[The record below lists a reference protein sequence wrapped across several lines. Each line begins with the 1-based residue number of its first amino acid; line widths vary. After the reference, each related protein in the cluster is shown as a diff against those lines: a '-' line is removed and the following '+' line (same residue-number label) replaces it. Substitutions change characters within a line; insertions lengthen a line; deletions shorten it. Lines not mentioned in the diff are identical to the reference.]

1 MNTAVTLY
9 YLVAAVGVALV
20 VTGLVRSRRGSGG
33 PVHDRYEAA
42 SLNGGPARVA
52 DSALAALQA
61 DGRLAVGGPGIV
73 SVLRPLAYDPVERA
87 VFQAH
92 AEAPHG
98 ALHQLR
104 LAVMRHPAVQEIGDG
119 LAARGLVVAPAVRR
133 SVLRRCAALGLGT
146 FLLFPVAFVLTVLDF
161 ATAEE
166 PSFPFVLKVAPAL
179 VAAAFTAVVCGSL
192 GAGQVTPA
200 GRRAVSAYGRD
211 HARSGDAGHL
221 VALHG
226 LGALPDPVLRELF
239 VAAARFYGPV
249 GRRGRGG
256 RGRTRSGHAS
266 WAGDAAG
273 AAAVWCAG
281 AGACG
286 GGSSGGGGSCSA
298 GACSGGGSGCGGGS
312 GSSCGGSDS
321 SSSCGSSSSSS
332 CGGSSG
338 G

>member
-1 MNTAVTLY
+1 MNIAVPLF
-9 YLVAAVGVALV
+9 YLAAAVGVALV

-33 PVHDRYEAA
+33 PLHDRYEAA
-42 SLNGGPARVA
+42 FLNGGPARVA
-52 DSALAALQA
+52 DTALAALQA

-87 VFQAH
+87 VLQAH

-119 LAARGLVVAPAVRR
+119 LAARGLLVAPAVRR
-133 SVLRRCAALGLGT
+133 SVLRRCAVVGFGT
-146 FLLFPVAFVLTVLDF
+146 LPLFPVAFVLTVMDF
-161 ATAEE
+161 VAGD

-179 VAAAFTAVVCGSL
+179 IAAVLAAVVCGAL

-211 HARSGDAGHL
+211 HARPGDAGHL
-221 VALHG
+221 VALYG
-226 LGALPDPVLRELF
+226 LGALRDPVVRELF

-256 RGRTRSGHAS
+256 RSRTSAGDAS
-266 WAGDAAG
+266 WAGGGVG
-273 AAAVWCAG
+273 AATVWCAG
-281 AGACG
+281 TSSCG
-286 GGSSGGGGSCSA
+286 GGNSCSGGGGSCSS

-312 GSSCGGSDS
+312 GSSCGGSGS

-332 CGGSSG
+332 CGG
-338 G
+338 